1 MTHVLQIPDAIQW
14 HEGMLL
20 APQHF
25 QQLALRQEAL
35 SQYHANAQAPF
46 YWGIRHL
53 AIDQALLVS
62 GVLRVLEL
70 EAVMPDGLIVTHGL
84 RQRQDEA
91 PLELDLMPYAHEMAV
106 KPLPIH
112 LAVAALLPNAAMA
125 ANGAAARYDSVEGDP
140 VIDANTGDGEL
151 RIPRLQPHAQLLA
164 IETPPKKYVS
174 FPLMHVRYENEAF
187 ARTDFLPPRLT
198 APLRSPLGE
207 MGTLVA
213 KRLREKALFVFD
225 KLRAPSQSMG
235 APLVLEN
242 KMLIQSLV
250 AALPPFEAVVSTGA
264 AHPYTLYIALCALLG
279 HVSAVGASPVPPALD
294 AYDHN
299 NLRATFEQV
308 KTLIF
313 RALDEGI
320 QETYTALPFHWDGR
334 VFRLQ
339 FERHWMERI
348 LVLGVRAQAGVSERE
363 MIDWM
368 ATALIGSDAK
378 ISSLQERRI
387 LGAARRQIDGDAE
400 LVPGRGVALFA
411 LQADPACIEPD
422 EVLHILN
429 PMEQSDALR
438 PMEIVLYVK
447 NRP

>member
-91 PLELDLMPYAHEMAV
+91 PLELDLAPYAHEMAV

-112 LAVAALLPNAAMA
+112 LAVAALAPNAAMA
-125 ANGAAARYDSVEGDP
+125 ANGAAARYDSVEGDL

-174 FPLMHVRYENEAF
+174 FPLMHIRYENEAF
-187 ARTDFLPPRLT
+187 ARTDFLPPSLT

-207 MGTLVA
+207 MGTLIA

-225 KLRAPSQSMG
+225 KLRAPSLSMG

-320 QETYTALPFHWDGR
+320 QETYTAIPFHWDGR
-334 VFRLQ
+334 VFRL
-339 FERHWMERI
+339 RCW
-348 LVLGVRAQAGVSERE
+348 AS
-363 MIDWM
+363 
-368 ATALIGSDAK
+368 
-378 ISSLQERRI
+378 
-387 LGAARRQIDGDAE
+387 ARK
-400 LVPGRGVALFA
+400 PGCPSAR
-411 LQADPACIEPD
+411 
-422 EVLHILN
+422 
-429 PMEQSDALR
+429 
-438 PMEIVLYVK
+438 
-447 NRP
+447 